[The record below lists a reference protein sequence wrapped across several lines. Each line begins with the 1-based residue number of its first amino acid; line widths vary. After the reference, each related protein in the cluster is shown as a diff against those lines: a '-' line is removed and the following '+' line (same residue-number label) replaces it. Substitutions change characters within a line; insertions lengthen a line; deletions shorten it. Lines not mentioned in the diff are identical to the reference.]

1 MSDVKYLQ
9 LLEELNRYDYEL
21 EQLQHFF
28 SSGFNQL
35 SRANYHN
42 KNSMFGGNYGSMY
55 YDMNYEGQL
64 YVEMNDKDHKVDIL
78 HKKQSIVEPQNAKE
92 EAELK
97 QRGLHNS
104 EKNESTT
111 EEEQE
116 EGTGKKKG
124 PYDPIKMFAGG
135 FSVPRTLRQCQSDFK
150 SSIPLIQQLINRRN
164 DILKLV
170 QELED
175 NKSVKGLIDI

>member
-1 MSDVKYLQ
+1 MSDVEYLK
-9 LLEELNRYDYEL
+9 LLEELNQYDYEL
-21 EQLQHFF
+21 EQLQQFF
-28 SSGFNQL
+28 TNGFNQL

-64 YVEMNDKDHKVDIL
+64 YVEMDDKDHKVDIL
-78 HKKQSIVEPQNAKE
+78 HKKQPIEEPPTSKDESN
-92 EAELK
+92 LK

-104 EKNESTT
+104 EKNETT
-111 EEEQE
+111 TNVEVEK
-116 EGTGKKKG
+116 GNKKG

-135 FSVPRTLRQCQSDFK
+135 FNVPRALRQCQSDFR
-150 SSIPLIQQLINRRN
+150 SSIPLIQELINRRN
-164 DILKLV
+164 NILKLV

-175 NKSVKGLIDI
+175 HKKLENTVL